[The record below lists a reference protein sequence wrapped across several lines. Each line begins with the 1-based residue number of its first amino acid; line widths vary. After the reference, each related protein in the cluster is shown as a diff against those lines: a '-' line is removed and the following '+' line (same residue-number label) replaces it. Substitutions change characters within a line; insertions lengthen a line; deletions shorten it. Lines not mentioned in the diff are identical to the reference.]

1 MRLNAGTPP
10 WRAGGHDRGQDDSGD
25 REVSEVEGRSQ
36 LASLKRVMI
45 AYSALERIDPSE
57 LR

>member
-1 MRLNAGTPP
+1 VATVRYPK
-10 WRAGGHDRGQDDSGD
+10 
-25 REVSEVEGRSQ
+25 VEGRSQ